1 MIVKGI
7 VLIILILGAFAFLGI
22 KIAESI
28 PQKEI
33 KLFFFGLYSITI
45 FTVFNVIISIYFFIK
60 LQDKRGPTGKKGL
73 KGMPGDKGENGMC
86 DSDRSCRY
94 KSLEL
99 RLKKY
104 VEDTNQTINESEKN
118 IICSFINKIKE
129 NPNNLGNF
137 SLQYMKNIN
146 IWLDANPYDRDE
158 AISLKDRLES
168 LTKGTPNMHN
178 MSSSG
183 GEEITQD
190 KLKNA
195 DGNAFFSV
203 NSNDLL
209 ESNTCSSQ

>member
-7 VLIILILGAFAFLGI
+7 VLIILIIGAFAFLGI

-33 KLFFFGLYSITI
+33 KLFFFGLYAITI

-60 LQDKRGPTGKKGL
+60 LQDKRGPIGKKGL
-73 KGMPGDKGENGMC
+73 KGMPGDKGDNGMC
-86 DSDRSCRY
+86 DSDGSCKF

-146 IWLDANPYDRDE
+146 IWLDTDANVYNRTDD
-158 AISLKDRLES
+158 INLLKLKLVS
-168 LTKGTPNMHN
+168 LTSNMHN

-183 GEEITQD
+183 GREITQN

-195 DGNAFFSV
+195 VDDNEFSV
-203 NSNDLL
+203 TSQQLSNSN
-209 ESNTCSSQ
+209 SCSSQ

>member
-60 LQDKRGPTGKKGL
+60 LQDKRGPTGRKGL

-86 DSDRSCRY
+86 DSDGSCKY

-146 IWLDANPYDRDE
+146 IWLDTDANVYDRDD
-158 AISLKDRLES
+158 AISLKNRLQS
-168 LTKGTPNMHN
+168 LTSNMHD

-183 GEEITQD
+183 GEAITQNR
-190 KLKNA
+190 LKKA
-195 DGNAFFSV
+195 DGSTDFSV
-203 NSNDLL
+203 VPNDLS

>member
-86 DSDRSCRY
+86 DSDGSC
-94 KSLEL
+94 KLKTVEL
-99 RLKKY
+99 IIVKKY
-104 VEDTNQTINESEKN
+104 EEKMNRNINEIEKN
-118 IICSFINKIKE
+118 IICTFINLNKSNITIINDLNGLDALKTQIDAQINGITSAE
-129 NPNNLGNF
+129 VDEINNF
-137 SLQYMKNIN
+137 SLTSIN
-146 IWLDANPYDRDE
+146 IERHILTGKLNNITVNRVDYTD
-158 AISLKDRLES
+158 ISVDNYKS
-168 LTKGTPNMHN
+168 
-178 MSSSG
+178 
-183 GEEITQD
+183 
-190 KLKNA
+190 
-195 DGNAFFSV
+195 
-203 NSNDLL
+203 
-209 ESNTCSSQ
+209 CSSQ